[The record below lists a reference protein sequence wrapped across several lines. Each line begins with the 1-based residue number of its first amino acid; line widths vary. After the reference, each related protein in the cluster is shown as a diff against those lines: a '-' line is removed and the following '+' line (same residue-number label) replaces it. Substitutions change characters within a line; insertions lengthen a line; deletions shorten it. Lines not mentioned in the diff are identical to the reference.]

1 MGKVLK
7 QSPECVEAHVL
18 AAVLQNEKGGA
29 AKDVLGELG
38 ALDRVA
44 APDAEALASRRVLR
58 YVVDGLRLRA
68 DVLQRQGQAAAAFAA
83 NCALIDVCARA
94 YGRLPAGCVSK
105 RVNSSIDRSLRK
117 LSEAAAGE
125 RTAHAALAAYRQCL
139 VPPLARAL
147 TQTIRLKTLRLLF
160 ELDLYGTTPAA
171 WPAYTAA
178 TGTDD
183 DGNCFVPASP
193 AEEAALAH
201 TVLQH
206 ETSSINQDLDDPFAL
221 LLALERQPAALVAL
235 RERTIAGTPP
245 DARAWPQL
253 AYALDAAG
261 RPVDALGI
269 CDQCLFAAPRDY
281 SMLLHACLLCL
292 NRLDDNPKAL
302 AYATTA
308 ISLTEQQEQEQ
319 QQEQEDAD
327 PVPLRFWRSRFRLC
341 AGVAA
346 QKMALAATLNSERKH
361 WQAAA
366 LAHLQRALADD
377 PRSALAAHYLALQFA
392 ELREIDTALLFER
405 RALAL
410 DPHAP
415 EAWNTL
421 ALLCSAKQWT
431 RPAIAAVDAGLRCA
445 PRSPALLLT
454 RASLKLDVGAASDSL
469 DACVA
474 AARHARDVSVR
485 LARGPASPSSSSSSA
500 AAVELPA
507 EICLTLS
514 RAFAMLGQWEDAKA
528 ALVGQL
534 ESAAERDKHALAA
547 LLAASANLLVRA
559 GAPAAAE
566 EAQSFVDRAL
576 AVCPTSVDALLTSA
590 QLAAAA
596 HHPVLEEASIAS
608 VLSSYPLS
616 HTVCCITPPIFGFL
630 SLPLSRILAFVHVC
644 FAHLQAWKAM
654 GLILHKNGMNDYA
667 EECLLVAAR
676 LEATNPVRPF
686 ALCSRILQFTPSSQ

>member
-1 MGKVLK
+1 MNKVLK
-7 QSPECVEAHVL
+7 QSPQCVEAHVL

-29 AKDVLGELG
+29 AKEVLGELD
-38 ALDRVA
+38 ALDRVT

-68 DVLQRQGQAAAAFAA
+68 DVLQRQGQPGAAFAA
-83 NCALIDVCARA
+83 NCALVDVCARA
-94 YGRLPAGCVSK
+94 FGRLPAGCVSK
-105 RVNSSIDRSLRK
+105 RVNSGIDRSLRK
-117 LSEAAAGE
+117 ISEGAAGE
-125 RTAHAALAAYRQCL
+125 RAAHAALAAYRQCL

-160 ELDLYGTTPAA
+160 ELDLYGTTPAG

-178 TGTDD
+178 QRAHAGAD
-183 DGNCFVPASP
+183 CFVPASP

-235 RERTIAGTPP
+235 REKTIASTPP
-245 DARAWPQL
+245 DARAWAQL

-261 RPVDALGI
+261 RPEEALGI

-281 SMLLHACLLCL
+281 GMLLHACLLCL
-292 NRLDDNPKAL
+292 NKLNDNPKAL

-308 ISLTEQQEQEQ
+308 ISLTDSQLQQQ
-319 QQEQEDAD
+319 QQEQQEAQDHAPAAAAAAVTAE

-366 LAHLQRALADD
+366 FEHLQRALEDD

-405 RALAL
+405 RALEL

-431 RPAIAAVDAGLRCA
+431 RPAIAAVAAGLRCA
-445 PRSPALLLT
+445 PHSPALLLT
-454 RASLKLDVGAASDSL
+454 QASLKLDVGAASDSL

-485 LARGPASPSSSSSSA
+485 LARSSA
-500 AAVELPA
+500 AAAPAVQLPA

-534 ESAAERDKHALAA
+534 ETSAERDKHALAA
-547 LLAASANLLVRA
+547 LLAASANLLVRP
-559 GAPAAAE
+559 GAPAAAAE

-576 AVCPTSVDALLTSA
+576 AVCPTSIDALLTSA

-616 HTVCCITPPIFGFL
+616 HSVCCFSISSSPH
-630 SLPLSRILAFVHVC
+630 SPLCV
-644 FAHLQAWKAM
+644 
-654 GLILHKNGMNDYA
+654 
-667 EECLLVAAR
+667 
-676 LEATNPVRPF
+676 
-686 ALCSRILQFTPSSQ
+686 SSQTL